1 MTQTYSREDASK
13 LSRELIEHLKQGI
26 RNTSRRDEWTQR
38 NFALLREYAAKHGA
52 ESYPSAKDS
61 PPDLKAAQFLW
72 DFIACQPRK
81 GILLAAESEHNNTKE
96 SILEDFE
103 KLLYVRSPLKLMM
116 CRVSFAENAE
126 KQANEIKD
134 WVQEFMQKTCNWYT
148 PGEVYVLYCVYWSG
162 TNGENRDYAF
172 RLQLNGPLEYASL
185 TSERFEAV

>member
-1 MTQTYSREDASK
+1 MQSVEAGVSPSKGMPAGRPFVKKRSSGTMTQTYSREDASK

-103 KLLYVRSPLKLMM
+103 K
-116 CRVSFAENAE
+116 
-126 KQANEIKD
+126 
-134 WVQEFMQKTCNWYT
+134 
-148 PGEVYVLYCVYWSG
+148 
-162 TNGENRDYAF
+162 
-172 RLQLNGPLEYASL
+172 
-185 TSERFEAV
+185 